1 MTGVIER
8 TVVTGPGVYDI
19 DEETYHASAALS
31 SSGART
37 LIGDCPAIFEHERRN
52 GTPTRKEFDLGAC
65 AHTLVLGVG
74 REIVVTTETE
84 WRTDKVKREVAE
96 ARARGA
102 VPLKPKD
109 FDTVRAMADALRRH
123 PDADEVFAPGGVAE
137 RSLFWTDPETGV
149 FCRARPDWI
158 GNGLSDYKSTTDVSL
173 DHIRRTIANF
183 GYHQQIPWYL
193 DGAVALDLVPA
204 DAPFRLV
211 FQMKTDPYLVSIVE
225 IDDAAMEIGRDL
237 NRLARQMFRDC
248 TATDIWPSYTHGI
261 ETVSLPA
268 YVERRHFEGA
278 YA

>member
-1 MTGVIER
+1 MTIAR
-8 TVVTGPGVYDI
+8 PGVYDLTE
-19 DEETYHASAALS
+19 DEYHASPALS
-31 SSGART
+31 STGART
-37 LIGDCPAIFEHERRN
+37 LVNDCPAVFDYERRN
-52 GTPTRKEFDLGAC
+52 ARPPKKEFDLGAC

-84 WRTDKVKREVAE
+84 WRTDKVKAEVAE

-102 VPLKPKD
+102 VPLKPAE
-109 FDTVRAMADALRRH
+109 FDTVMRMADAMRRH

-158 GNGLSDYKSTTDVSL
+158 GNGLSDYKSTDDVSL
-173 DHIRRTIANF
+173 HAVVRSIAKW
-183 GYHQQIPWYL
+183 GYYQQIPWYR
-193 DGAVALDLVPA
+193 DGAVALDLVRP

-211 FQMKTDPYLVSIVE
+211 FQRKTPPHVVTIVE
-225 IDDAAMEIGRDL
+225 LDERDIEIGRER
-237 NRLARQMFRDC
+237 NQLARQIFRDC
-248 TATDIWPSYTHGI
+248 TATDLWPSYTHGI

-268 YVERRHFEGA
+268 WVERQAIEGA

>member
-1 MTGVIER
+1 MTAVA
-8 TVVTGPGVYDI
+8 GPGVYDLTE
-19 DEETYHASAALS
+19 DEYHAHPALS

-37 LIGDCPAIFEHERRN
+37 IVNDCPAEFEYQRRN
-52 GTPTRKEFDLGAC
+52 GTLPRKEYDLGSC

-109 FDTVRAMADALRRH
+109 FDTVMAMAEAMRRH
-123 PDADEVFAPGGVAE
+123 PDAAEVFAPGGVAE

-158 GNGLSDYKSTTDVSL
+158 GNGLTDYKSTTDVSL
-173 DHIRRTIANF
+173 EHIRRTIANF
-183 GYHQQIPWYL
+183 GYHQQIPWYR
-193 DGAVALDLVPA
+193 DGALELDLINP

-211 FQMKTDPYLVSIVE
+211 FQRKTPPYPVTIVE
-225 IDDAAMEIGRDL
+225 IDDTAMEIGRDR

-268 YVERRHFEGA
+268 YVERQHFEGA